1 MLAQLREE
9 LIAVC
14 HEVYRR
20 GFSSGSGGNISVRIP
35 DSNYVLIKRSGCSL
49 GRVRAVDCI
58 LIDMDGNLVEGRG
71 KPSKEINL
79 HLGIYRCR
87 PEVGAVIHAHPPY
100 AIAFANTY
108 GSLPLVTVSA
118 RAYLKQVPNISFAPP
133 GSAELARLVIEQY
146 QGTRINTITMVEHG
160 AVTAGKDL
168 QEAYDLMD
176 YLEDNAKVALAMLQI
191 KALGGYL

>member
-1 MLAQLREE
+1 MLEQLRDE

-35 DSNYVLIKRSGCSL
+35 DSDYVLIKRSGCSL
-49 GRVRAVDCI
+49 GRVQAVDCI

-71 KPSKEINL
+71 KPSKEINF

-87 PEVGAVIHAHPPY
+87 PEVGAIIHAHPPY
-100 AIAFANTY
+100 TIACANTY
-108 GSLPLVTVSA
+108 ESLPLVTVSA
-118 RAYLKQVPNISFAPP
+118 RAYLKQVPNIPFAQP

-176 YLEDNAKVALAMLQI
+176 YLEDNAKTALAMLQI